1 MNKRFDI
8 FTFLVVVLCVIV
20 ILAFSAM
27 MANAVRAAAED
38 AQAREIM
45 EQAQAMIDLYEAAST
60 PARERPATVIVYE
73 ERTVVETPEPS
84 PEPSVE
90 PVEDW
95 YIESLPLDKQL
106 QKVVF
111 DAACENGVDY
121 FIALGMIQVESNFQV
136 DAVSACGCYGLC
148 QLNPEWFPSS
158 PSPEENVRAGL
169 EYLGELLETYSG
181 DVQAALTSYNAG
193 YDTGRREY
201 ANAVLSAAEDI
212 MRQDGVVFP

>member
-1 MNKRFDI
+1 MRKRFDLYTLI
-8 FTFLVVVLCVIV
+8 VIILCVIAV
-20 ILAFSAM
+20 LAFSAM
-27 MANAVRAAAED
+27 LANAVRARAADIE
-38 AQAREIM
+38 AREIM
-45 EQAQAMIDLYEAAST
+45 EKAHERIDLYYASL
-60 PARERPATVIVYE
+60 PARERTTDTVIVIE
-73 ERTVVETPEPS
+73 ARPAVETPEPS
-84 PEPSVE
+84 PE

-148 QLNPEWFPSS
+148 QLNPEWFPSGL
-158 PSPEENVRAGL
+158 SPEENVRAGV
-169 EYLGELLETYSG
+169 EYLGDLLETYSG

-193 YDTGRREY
+193 YDTGHREY
-201 ANAVLSAAEDI
+201 ANDVLSASEDI
-212 MRQDGVVFP
+212 MRHEGVVFP

>member
-8 FTFLVVVLCVIV
+8 FTFLVVVLCVIA
-20 ILAFSAM
+20 IFAFAAM
-27 MANAVRAAAED
+27 MANAIRATAADIE
-38 AQAREIM
+38 AQEIM
-45 EQAQAMIDLYEAAST
+45 DKAQERIDLYYASL
-60 PARERPATVIVYE
+60 PARERPTDTVIVIE
-73 ERTVVETPEPS
+73 ARPAVETPEPF
-84 PEPSVE
+84 PE

-95 YIESLPLDKQL
+95 YIENLPLDKQL

-148 QLNPEWFPSS
+148 QLNPEWFPSGL
-158 PSPEENVRAGL
+158 SPEENVRAGV
-169 EYLGELLETYSG
+169 EYLGDLLETYSG

-193 YDTGRREY
+193 YDTGHREY
-201 ANAVLSAAEDI
+201 ANDVLSASEDI
-212 MRQDGVVFP
+212 MRQAGVVFP